1 MNSMVQHS
9 TRKVSRI
16 LLRGLVVML
25 PIVITMALVY
35 WLVVSA
41 EALLGGVAR
50 LVLPDK
56 YYFKGLGVLL
66 GILLVLAA
74 GIGSGYALAISSH
87 FLFEGNRPMIA
98 VNPVWGAFADMR
110 MTWLAATGRLPAE
123 LHRHRIARTAEGA
136 ASP

>member
-1 MNSMVQHS
+1 MQRMTFAEYWPLYLQAHRQRTTRGFHYAATIVGLS
-9 TRKVSRI
+9 TSTAG
-16 LLRGLVVML
+16 LLMLDVIVLV
-25 PIVITMALVY
+25 
-35 WLVVSA
+35 
-41 EALLGGVAR
+41 
-50 LVLPDK
+50 
-56 YYFKGLGVLL
+56 
-66 GILLVLAA
+66 A

-110 MTWLAATGRLPAE
+110 MTWLAGTGRLPAE